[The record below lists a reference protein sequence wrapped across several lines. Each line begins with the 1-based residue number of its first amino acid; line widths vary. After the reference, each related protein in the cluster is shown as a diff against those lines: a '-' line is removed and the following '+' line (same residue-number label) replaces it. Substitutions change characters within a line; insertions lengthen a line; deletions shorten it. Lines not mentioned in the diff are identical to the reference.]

1 METKENWL
9 ISSRRDRYSSE
20 KANSIINFSIR
31 EHQKVL
37 LAVEPDKEPE
47 VEESYYYP
55 LSYFALCVQEID

>member
-37 LAVEPDKEPE
+37 LSVEPDKEPE
-47 VEESYYYP
+47 VEESY
-55 LSYFALCVQEID
+55 